1 MRRLS
6 TLTLFWPLSRQEY
19 SLLSPS
25 SLSFLLNFIQDPPCG
40 IIIKKKRGLLS
51 RDIPAYLTLVHHATS
66 TGGEDCKVANLFL
79 FVSVLSVN
87 LACELLVLLL
97 ATASTIL
104 SPCIRKVRNY
114 ILLPQ
119 KIRFFFQTNLVHMAI
134 DGNPSPRRRGGR
146 TFPKG
151 NGIESL
157 KSRGPMAPPERSIE
171 YVLRDPL
178 KESWT
183 NDKEG

>member
-1 MRRLS
+1 M
-6 TLTLFWPLSRQEY
+6 W
-19 SLLSPS
+19 
-25 SLSFLLNFIQDPPCG
+25 NNNK
-40 IIIKKKRGLLS
+40 KKKRGLLS

-79 FVSVLSVN
+79 FVSALSVN

-119 KIRFFFQTNLVHMAI
+119 KIRFFFFQINLVHMAI

-178 KESWT
+178 KES
-183 NDKEG
+183 